1 MKRNANILVTHDFSK
16 GSSRALDYGIEFAIE
31 NRAELHF
38 LHVEVLHDD
47 SEIPTQPNKT
57 KAQVLREELRADIQK
72 SLKKQGYAYTDLSSI
87 KYTVLREVA
96 AAPAIIDYCKNY
108 NIDMVVM
115 GTHGRR
121 GLSRKILGSVAE
133 EVVRLAPCTVF
144 TVREQLNFES
154 LEDSLRTIAVPFDF
168 SDHSKIALSY
178 AKEMAD
184 SFDARLEI
192 VHVIEEKLHPAFY
205 TGGVSSV
212 YDLQPNL
219 EEKILAEMEN
229 IYDNLDGPE
238 INAKYTVLKGHP
250 VKEIVHWLEEK
261 KHNLVVIATHGLSGL
276 ERVVLGS
283 VTERIVRMAPCP
295 VITVK
300 SMELMK
306 SPHSSWTDTT
316 EPTTA

>member
-47 SEIPTQPNKT
+47 SEIPIQANKT
-57 KAQVLREELRADIQK
+57 KAQVLREELRSDIQK
-72 SLKKQGYAYTDLSSI
+72 SLKKQGFAYTDLDSI

-96 AAPAIIDYCKNY
+96 AAPAIINYCKNY
-108 NIDMVVM
+108 DIDMVVM

-144 TVREQLNFES
+144 TVREQLDFNS
-154 LEDSLRTIAVPFDF
+154 LEDSLKTITVPFDF
-168 SDHSKIALSY
+168 SDHSRVALSY
-178 AKEMAD
+178 ARELADWFSAKLEM
-184 SFDARLEI
+184 I
-192 VHVIEEKLHPAFY
+192 HVIEEKLHPAFY
-205 TGGVSSV
+205 TGGVSSI
-212 YDLQPNL
+212 YDREPNL
-219 EEKILAEMEN
+219 KEKVLAEMESV
-229 IYDNLDGPE
+229 YKDMKGPDVE
-238 INAKYTVLKGHP
+238 IGYTVLTGHP
-250 VKEIVHWLEEK
+250 VKELIHWLEGR

-283 VTERIVRMAPCP
+283 VTERVVRMAPCP

-300 SMELMK
+300 SMELLK
-306 SPHSSWTDTT
+306 SPHSSLT
-316 EPTTA
+316 ETSATHAS